1 MQFTL
6 NELQGERVHSEEEDS
21 DIMDDHEEDEDDE
34 ELLNVWVMVIW
45 ADLGQCA
52 MPVSSLA

>member
-1 MQFTL
+1 MQYIPYKWEEY
-6 NELQGERVHSEEEDS
+6 NEVEDS
-21 DIMDDHEEDEDDE
+21 DIMDDLEEDDDE
-34 ELLNVWVMVIW
+34 DRLNVWVMVIW